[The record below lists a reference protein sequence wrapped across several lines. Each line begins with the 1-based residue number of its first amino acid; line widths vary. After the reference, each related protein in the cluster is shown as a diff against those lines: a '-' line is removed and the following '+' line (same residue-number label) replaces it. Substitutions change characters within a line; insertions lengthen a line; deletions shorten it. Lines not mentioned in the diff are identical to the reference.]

1 MSYRL
6 YLTNS
11 ADGVEVFPEY
21 NYTEGDRKVESRT
34 RTSTGAEY
42 VYKFGSFE
50 SWKFGVQFVNS
61 SFYAIVNSWWLSN
74 SELLWV
80 KTGDTDVSSVRIINR
95 KKPIGKFIKPH
106 DDLYAGTIELS
117 TY

>member
-1 MSYRL
+1 MTYRL

-11 ADGVEVFPEY
+11 ADGVDVYPEY

-42 VYKFGSFE
+42 IYKFGDYRQ
-50 SWKFGVQFVNS
+50 WKFGVEFVNS
-61 SFYAIVNSWWLSN
+61 SFYSIVNSWWLTN
-74 SELLWV
+74 AELTWV
-80 KTGDTDVSSVRIINR
+80 RAGQTDVSSVRLSSK
-95 KKPIGKFIKPH
+95 KKPINKFIKPH
-106 DDLYAGTIELS
+106 DDLFMGTIELS

>member
-6 YLTNS
+6 YHTNS
-11 ADGVEVFPEY
+11 ANGVEVFPEY
-21 NYTEGDRKVESRT
+21 NYSEKDRKIESRS
-34 RTSTGAEY
+34 RTTTGAEY
-42 VYKFGSFE
+42 VYKFGDYKA
-50 SWKFGVQFVNS
+50 WKFDVQFVNS

-74 SELLWV
+74 AELLFV
-80 KTGDTDVSSVRIINR
+80 KTGDTDVSSVRLSSR
-95 KKPIGKFIKPH
+95 TKPISKFVKPH